1 MADKRVYQAEL
12 MVLVVTIIWGLGF
25 PITKIAVNNGFMPNT
40 IMVGRF
46 LTASIILTVVFRKHL
61 KYIDKNTIVFGVIT
75 GLFLFLGFY
84 FQTVGNVYTTAT
96 KNGFITQLNIV
107 FVPYL
112 YYLFFKKKVDLYNI
126 ISVVIAV
133 VGLFILSYTKGAGFT
148 EFNKGDFFTLIC
160 AIMVAFNLVTNSF
173 FQKKYDL
180 SPIPFTIVTMYLAA
194 FLSLIAMITFD
205 TVPVVTLSNVWPL
218 LFLGVF
224 NTALGFLVQSYAL
237 KISKP
242 TKISLIVSLESL
254 FSAIGAVL
262 ILNDVLTLNV
272 VIGGLLIITGI
283 LITEAKPF
291 KKYKKSPL

>member
-1 MADKRVYQAEL
+1 MAEKKVYQAEL

-25 PITKIAVNNGFMPNT
+25 PITKIAVNNGFSPNT

-46 LTASIILTVVFRKHL
+46 LTASIILSIVFRKHL
-61 KYIDKNTIVFGVIT
+61 RRITMNTIVFGIIT
-75 GLFLFLGFY
+75 GIFLFLGFY

-112 YYLFFKKKVDLYNI
+112 YYLFFKKKVDIYNI
-126 ISVVIAV
+126 ISVIVAV
-133 VGLFILSYTKGAGFT
+133 VGLFILAYTKGAGFT
-148 EFNKGDFFTLIC
+148 EFNKGDLFTLIC
-160 AIMVAFNLVTNSF
+160 AIMVAFNLVTNSY

-180 SPIPFTIVTMYLAA
+180 SPIAFTIVTMYLAA
-194 FLSLIAMITFD
+194 FLSLIAMFTFD
-205 TVPVVTLSNVWPL
+205 TIPAITIANVWPL

-242 TKISLIVSLESL
+242 TRISLIVSLESL

-272 VIGGLLIITGI
+272 VVGGLLIITGI